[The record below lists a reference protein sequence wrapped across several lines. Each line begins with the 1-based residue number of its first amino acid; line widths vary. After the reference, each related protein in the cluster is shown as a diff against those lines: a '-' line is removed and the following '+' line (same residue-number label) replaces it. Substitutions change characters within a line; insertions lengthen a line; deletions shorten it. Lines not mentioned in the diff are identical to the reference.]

1 MKVYEAV
8 YSDQLLQ
15 GVYGISLVEDPAMQ
29 DEWIAL
35 SEQQQEVQFSAVDDK
50 KKLLLG
56 AVLIPNKK
64 IYRNIDGHEFY
75 MTFSKETIGK
85 LAHDFIK
92 DGFQNSSS
100 AEHDVKLSDVSF
112 VESWQVEDSKVDKSA
127 LYGKEYEPGTW
138 VTMAKVSDELYEQAT
153 NGTYKG
159 FSIDAMLGLEE
170 IKLNSNINMTKRDFL
185 DAFKAVFADAKVV
198 EEVKE
203 TDVVLDE
210 HYDETEEE
218 KVEEEMEEEE
228 ISEIDAF
235 KDALTEVMAK
245 FSAEFDGKLD
255 TLKAEFN
262 NQLETKEVEVET
274 KAKEVEELKVE
285 LEKQPEVEAIKAK
298 PEAAPREKVQLNK
311 LRTTKSRVFESLSEN
326 IWN

>member
-170 IKLNSNINMTKRDFL
+170 IKLNSNINMTKQDFL